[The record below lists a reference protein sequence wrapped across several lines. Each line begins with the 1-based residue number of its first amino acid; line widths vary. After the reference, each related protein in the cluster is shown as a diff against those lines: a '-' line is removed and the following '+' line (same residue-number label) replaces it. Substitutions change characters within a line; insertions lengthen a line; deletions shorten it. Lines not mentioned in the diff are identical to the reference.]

1 MTYSLQFTERMTGAF
16 SFGKADY
23 QAGYAAG
30 RRAGNRLSFRLTI
43 AADDVDAFLADP
55 RHPATASGY
64 LDCDPLG
71 GRFPV
76 ARGAFNLFTDA
87 GPATRHMLYRLYFA
101 DATGR
106 PLTLAGYKD
115 VKPGPLTAVW
125 PETSTLYV
133 RVLNGHVPVDDGGE
147 HATDGLVGSG
157 ILRIPPPDFAW
168 QLTTFRVHGPTL
180 AGRIEA
186 LDSFGQL
193 FLSELWQVFG
203 PVRRLARKTAGRGA
217 LGSGGGGNG
226 APR

>member
-16 SFGKADY
+16 SFGEADY
-23 QAGYAAG
+23 RAGYAAG
-30 RRAGNRLSFRLTI
+30 RTAGNRLSFRLTI

-55 RHPATASGY
+55 RHPAAATGY
-64 LDCDPLG
+64 VDCDPLG

-76 ARGAFNLFTDA
+76 TDGAFDLFTDA

-115 VKPGPLTAVW
+115 VRPGPLTAVW
-125 PETSTLYV
+125 PETSTLYA
-133 RVLNGHVPVDDGGE
+133 RVLNGHVPVEDGGE
-147 HATDGLVGSG
+147 NRTEGLVGSG
-157 ILRIPPPDFAW
+157 ILRILPTDFAW

-180 AGRIEA
+180 AGRVEA

-203 PVRRLARKTAGRGA
+203 PVRRLALKAGRKGVPA
-217 LGSGGGGNG
+217 
-226 APR
+226 